1 MVYYYPGKQQELRS
15 TSTVYTKKKQGEG
28 SLPPDGICS
37 LREYK
42 KKALQVAMKILEE
55 MRILCCG
62 R

>member
-15 TSTVYTKKKQGEG
+15 TSTVYTKKNGEG

-42 KKALQVAMKILEE
+42 KKASQVAMKILEE